1 MHVPEKNVF
10 PKKLTLALGLSLLAT
25 AVCAQPATK
34 NKSDYPSRPIRLLM
48 PFPAGGTPD
57 ALGRMVATQVE
68 SQMGQSLVVDN
79 RTGANGMIAYELGAK
94 GAPDGYTL
102 VHATP
107 SFALNT
113 IVYRKLAY
121 DLHRDFTPVT
131 NIAQGFGYLMLVHPS
146 VQATNIKELIAFAKA
161 QNKPLTY
168 GTPGVGNTLLLATEL
183 FNARAGLNMLHVP
196 SKGVAPALNALLGG
210 EISLII
216 LQPPAGVAQV
226 KAGRLRA
233 IAFTGSKRWDGMPEL
248 PTVSESGLPGF
259 VVHFTWNAWF
269 APAKTPRDI
278 IMRLNAEVK
287 KAMQVPKVREFFMN
301 GGWEILASS
310 PEELGHYVD
319 AELTRY
325 AEAARIAKIQPE

>member
-1 MHVPEKNVF
+1 MNSPGNNVF
-10 PKKLTLALGLSLLAT
+10 AKKLILALGLALMAT
-25 AVCAQPATK
+25 VVCAQPAVK
-34 NKSDYPSRPIRLLM
+34 AKSDYPSRPIRLLM

-57 ALGRMVATQVE
+57 ALGRMVASQVE
-68 SQMGQSLVVDN
+68 SQMGQTLVVDN
-79 RTGANGMIAYELGAK
+79 RTGANGLIAYELGAK

-113 IVYRKLAY
+113 IVYKKLAY
-121 DLHRDFTPVT
+121 DLHRDFTPIT
-131 NIAQGFGYLMLVHPS
+131 NIAQGFGYLLLVHPS
-146 VQATNIKELIAFAKA
+146 VQATTVKELIAFAKT
-161 QNKPLTY
+161 QSKPLTY
-168 GTPGVGNTLLLATEL
+168 GTPGVGNTLHLATEL

-196 SKGVAPALNALLGG
+196 YKGVAPALNALLGG
-210 EISLII
+210 EISVII
-216 LQPPAGVAQV
+216 LQPPAGVPQV

-248 PTVSESGLPGF
+248 PTLSESGLPGF
-259 VVHFTWNAWF
+259 VLHFTWNAWF

-287 KAMQVPKVREFFMN
+287 KAMQVPKVRDFFVS

-310 PEELGHYVD
+310 PEELGQYVD
-319 AELTRY
+319 AELARY

>member
-168 GTPGVGNTLLLATEL
+168 GTPGVGNTLHLATEL

-196 SKGVAPALNALLGG
+196 YKGVAPALNALLGG

-287 KAMQVPKVREFFMN
+287 KAMQVPKVREFFIS
-301 GGWEILASS
+301 GGWEILAST
-310 PEELGHYVD
+310 PEELGKYVD
-319 AELTRY
+319 AELVRY